1 MQLVGNR
8 FRVIIVIMAMTGL
21 FACSSTPQPWS
32 QEQSPAPLPGSD
44 IANDESFDQSPSDP
58 AIMREETAAPIEPTT
73 TMPLADEPSDLW
85 QRIRQGYQLD
95 IEDLPPSVIHQR
107 DWYINNPEYLT
118 IVIDRAR
125 PFIHYISD
133 QIEKSGLPMELVL
146 LPIVESTYDPYAY
159 SPSHAAGLWQFI
171 PSTARQF
178 GLERN
183 RWFEGRRD
191 VVASTNAAI
200 AFLTYLHQRFDNNW
214 LHALAAYNSGEG
226 NVRKAI
232 RANEKSGKPTNFWN
246 LDLPRETR
254 NYVPQLLA
262 LTSLVKNPEEFS
274 FKLPSLDDK
283 PFFTI
288 VELED
293 QISLEKVIQLT
304 AVEESV
310 FNQLNAAYR
319 RSLTPPNVMSRLLLP
334 VSKAHALQDYIATTD
349 PKFWMPYV
357 EYSVVSGDTLSHLA
371 LKFNSKVSVIKRA
384 NQLSSNRLKI
394 GQTLFIPREDQL
406 NIYPSKSRYTIVQYR
421 IKPGDT
427 LSEIAETYATS
438 VQELRRQNNL
448 ANNLIRA
455 GDIID
460 VRTMA
465 RASGKADLRKMS
477 YKVRQGDSLYLI
489 AKRFSLSVAD
499 ITKWNSLNPKRYL
512 QPGQLLT
519 LFIDRKII

>member
-1 MQLVGNR
+1 
-8 FRVIIVIMAMTGL
+8 
-21 FACSSTPQPWS
+21 
-32 QEQSPAPLPGSD
+32 
-44 IANDESFDQSPSDP
+44 
-58 AIMREETAAPIEPTT
+58 
-73 TMPLADEPSDLW
+73 
-85 QRIRQGYQLD
+85 
-95 IEDLPPSVIHQR
+95 
-107 DWYINNPEYLT
+107 
-118 IVIDRAR
+118 
-125 PFIHYISD
+125 
-133 QIEKSGLPMELVL
+133 
-146 LPIVESTYDPYAY
+146 
-159 SPSHAAGLWQFI
+159 
-171 PSTARQF
+171 
-178 GLERN
+178 
-183 RWFEGRRD
+183 
-191 VVASTNAAI
+191 
-200 AFLTYLHQRFDNNW
+200 
-214 LHALAAYNSGEG
+214 
-226 NVRKAI
+226 
-232 RANEKSGKPTNFWN
+232 
-246 LDLPRETR
+246 
-254 NYVPQLLA
+254 
-262 LTSLVKNPEEFS
+262 
-274 FKLPSLDDK
+274 
-283 PFFTI
+283 
-288 VELED
+288 
-293 QISLEKVIQLT
+293 
-304 AVEESV
+304 
-310 FNQLNAAYR
+310 
-319 RSLTPPNVMSRLLLP
+319 MSRLLLP

-427 LSEIAETYATS
+427 LSEIAKTYATS